1 MENNF
6 SIGLIVGIV
15 IGVIGMNFLCPGDEP
30 QTSSSVQTTT
40 SGNYYS
46 GDYDDYGSY
55 EEHGLHERG
64 MH

>member
-6 SIGLIVGIV
+6 STGVIVGIV
-15 IGVIGMNFLCPGDEP
+15 IGVIGMNILFPNDEP
-30 QTSSSVQTTT
+30 QTSAPVNTTT

-46 GDYDDYGSY
+46 GDYDDGGSY